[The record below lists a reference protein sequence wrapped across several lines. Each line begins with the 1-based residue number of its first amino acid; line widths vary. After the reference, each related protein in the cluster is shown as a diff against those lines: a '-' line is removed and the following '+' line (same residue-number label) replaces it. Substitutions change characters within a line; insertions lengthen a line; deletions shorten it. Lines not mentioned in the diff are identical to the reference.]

1 MLKGLRVIAGLV
13 AIGACLLPSAAAA
26 QDDSEPTPI
35 IFVHGNSGSVQ
46 QFETSM
52 MRFSSNGFPQD
63 RLFAYEYDTA
73 VSNNDAAVNN
83 LDAFIADVKAKT
95 GASQVD
101 ILAHS
106 RGTTVMHTYLST
118 PERAASVRKY
128 VNFDGRTS
136 TALPGGVPTLAIW
149 GEGDQTREI
158 TGAENVRFP
167 NRAHTEVTSSS
178 ATFVRVY
185 EFLEGEKPE
194 VKYVVP
200 QDPRH
205 IRVAGRALE
214 FPQNV
219 GIDGGTL
226 NVYRVN
232 TKTGQRVSENP
243 VYTKA
248 LDAGGYFGPFKVDGR
263 KRYEFAVTTLAG
275 YTIHNYP
282 EPFERSDYFYRVL
295 DAPALRPFIDR
306 SDDHTTLT
314 VTRMREFWGDQTDP
328 VGNDSLKLN
337 GLEVINPAIAPR
349 ARRVLAVFNFD
360 KNSDHVTD
368 TSAALSPFNAVSFLT
383 GVDDYMPASAD
394 HSGKIT
400 VREVMRGGKEHV
412 EKINVP
418 NWSSTAD
425 TVSVFFRDYVAK
437 KYKAP
442 KKGSGK

>member
-1 MLKGLRVIAGLV
+1 M
-13 AIGACLLPSAAAA
+13 
-26 QDDSEPTPI
+26 
-35 IFVHGNSGSVQ
+35 
-46 QFETSM
+46 
-52 MRFSSNGFPQD
+52 
-63 RLFAYEYDTA
+63 
-73 VSNNDAAVNN
+73 
-83 LDAFIADVKAKT
+83 
-95 GASQVD
+95 
-101 ILAHS
+101 
-106 RGTTVMHTYLST
+106 
-118 PERAASVRKY
+118 
-128 VNFDGRTS
+128 
-136 TALPGGVPTLAIW
+136 
-149 GEGDQTREI
+149 
-158 TGAENVRFP
+158 
-167 NRAHTEVTSSS
+167 TSSS

-337 GLEVINPAIAPR
+337 GLEVINPR
-349 ARRVLAVFNFD
+349 SQARRVLAVFSFD

>member
-1 MLKGLRVIAGLV
+1 M
-13 AIGACLLPSAAAA
+13 
-26 QDDSEPTPI
+26 
-35 IFVHGNSGSVQ
+35 
-46 QFETSM
+46 
-52 MRFSSNGFPQD
+52 
-63 RLFAYEYDTA
+63 
-73 VSNNDAAVNN
+73 
-83 LDAFIADVKAKT
+83 
-95 GASQVD
+95 
-101 ILAHS
+101 
-106 RGTTVMHTYLST
+106 
-118 PERAASVRKY
+118 
-128 VNFDGRTS
+128 
-136 TALPGGVPTLAIW
+136 
-149 GEGDQTREI
+149 
-158 TGAENVRFP
+158 
-167 NRAHTEVTSSS
+167 TSSS

-205 IRVAGRALE
+205 IRVAGRA
-214 FPQNV
+214 
-219 GIDGGTL
+219 
-226 NVYRVN
+226 RVPAERRDRRRHA
-232 TKTGQRVSENP
+232 QRVPRPTPRPGSVSENP

-248 LDAGGYFGPFKVDGR
+248 LDAGGFGPFKVDGH
-263 KRYEFAVTTLAG
+263 KHEFAVTTLMP